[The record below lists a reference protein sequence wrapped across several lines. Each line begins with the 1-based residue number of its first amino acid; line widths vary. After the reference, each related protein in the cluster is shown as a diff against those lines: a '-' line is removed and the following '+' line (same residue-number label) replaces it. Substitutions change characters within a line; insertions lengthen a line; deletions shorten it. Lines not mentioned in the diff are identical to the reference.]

1 MLNQT
6 SRRCYRFLWPYIKR
20 YRPLLTI
27 GFLCV
32 VLASLLQ
39 LLTPWILRY
48 GIDFISN
55 GSQPQDNLV
64 YHFFVNHLDFVQ
76 PGHFLAGYAVLIIM
90 VVGIE
95 GSFRYLM
102 RNLIIGI
109 SRRIEYDLRNAYF
122 QHLQKLSQS
131 FYHRHKTGDLM
142 ALASND
148 LEAIRSMLGPGLMH
162 LVSTVLLA
170 VVALWLMFRIN
181 WQLTLW
187 SLVPLPFVA
196 VVVNRLISRINKQ
209 FRRIQEQ
216 FAGITSKVQ
225 ENLSGIR
232 IIKAY
237 VQEDQEI
244 VQFKELNREMI
255 RRNIDIAKTHATMHS
270 SIELLLGLGIIA
282 LLAKGGGM
290 AIERQISIGDL
301 VAFLVYYNM
310 LAWPMIAFGW
320 VLNLWQQGLASTER
334 VVEIFNLEPDIRN
347 NEQTDFSI
355 SKINGDIEF
364 VGVHFSYD
372 RNEPPVLR
380 GIDLKIAAG
389 KTLAIVGPTGAGKST
404 LVNLI
409 PRLIEPTQGQILV
422 DGRDIRS
429 LPLQLLR
436 ENIGYVPQ
444 ETFLFSDTLRENI
457 AYGICCPRIEEIEQ
471 ATETS
476 QIKVDLDQLPLG
488 LDTMIGEKGITLS
501 GGQKQ
506 RTAISR
512 AVIRQPR
519 FLILD
524 DALSAVDTYTE
535 EEILQRLKTVMQQR
549 TTILVS
555 HRVSTVRYADEII
568 VLQDGCITQ
577 RGKHHDLIQTPGY
590 YRDLYKRQQL
600 EKSLEQL

>member
-1 MLNQT
+1 MA
-6 SRRCYRFLWPYIKR
+6 ID
-20 YRPLLTI
+20 
-27 GFLCV
+27 
-32 VLASLLQ
+32 A
-39 LLTPWILRY
+39 Y
-48 GIDFISN
+48 G
-55 GSQPQDNLV
+55 
-64 YHFFVNHLDFVQ
+64 
-76 PGHFLAGYAVLIIM
+76 
-90 VVGIE
+90 
-95 GSFRYLM
+95 
-102 RNLIIGI
+102 
-109 SRRIEYDLRNAYF
+109 
-122 QHLQKLSQS
+122 
-131 FYHRHKTGDLM
+131 
-142 ALASND
+142 
-148 LEAIRSMLGPGLMH
+148 
-162 LVSTVLLA
+162 
-170 VVALWLMFRIN
+170 
-181 WQLTLW
+181 

-270 SIELLLGLGIIA
+270 SIELLLGLGIMHCSRKAAAWPIEGKSA
-282 LLAKGGGM
+282 SAIWLLFWSTTYAG
-290 AIERQISIGDL
+290 
-301 VAFLVYYNM
+301 
-310 LAWPMIAFGW
+310 WPMIAVWLGA
-320 VLNLWQQGLASTER
+320 QSLAARAGSTVR
-334 VVEIFNLEPDIRN
+334 VVEIFKLEPDIRN

-457 AYGICCPRIEEIEQ
+457 AYGICCRGSKRSSRPPKPHRSRSILTNCRW
-471 ATETS
+471 AGYDDRR
-476 QIKVDLDQLPLG
+476 KRDHLVR
-488 LDTMIGEKGITLS
+488 
-501 GGQKQ
+501 GQKQ

>member
-1 MLNQT
+1 
-6 SRRCYRFLWPYIKR
+6 
-20 YRPLLTI
+20 
-27 GFLCV
+27 
-32 VLASLLQ
+32 
-39 LLTPWILRY
+39 
-48 GIDFISN
+48 
-55 GSQPQDNLV
+55 
-64 YHFFVNHLDFVQ
+64 
-76 PGHFLAGYAVLIIM
+76 
-90 VVGIE
+90 
-95 GSFRYLM
+95 
-102 RNLIIGI
+102 
-109 SRRIEYDLRNAYF
+109 
-122 QHLQKLSQS
+122 
-131 FYHRHKTGDLM
+131 
-142 ALASND
+142 
-148 LEAIRSMLGPGLMH
+148 
-162 LVSTVLLA
+162 
-170 VVALWLMFRIN
+170 
-181 WQLTLW
+181 
-187 SLVPLPFVA
+187 
-196 VVVNRLISRINKQ
+196 
-209 FRRIQEQ
+209 
-216 FAGITSKVQ
+216 
-225 ENLSGIR
+225 
-232 IIKAY
+232 
-237 VQEDQEI
+237 
-244 VQFKELNREMI
+244 
-255 RRNIDIAKTHATMHS
+255 
-270 SIELLLGLGIIA
+270 
-282 LLAKGGGM
+282 
-290 AIERQISIGDL
+290 
-301 VAFLVYYNM
+301 
-310 LAWPMIAFGW
+310 
-320 VLNLWQQGLASTER
+320 
-334 VVEIFNLEPDIRN
+334 
-347 NEQTDFSI
+347 
-355 SKINGDIEF
+355 
-364 VGVHFSYD
+364 
-372 RNEPPVLR
+372 
-380 GIDLKIAAG
+380 
-389 KTLAIVGPTGAGKST
+389 
-404 LVNLI
+404 
-409 PRLIEPTQGQILV
+409 LV